1 MRIAVLLVCLT
12 CLNSCGRSKSDSL
25 VKREGKPDYVRVEGE
40 SEEKMNQAIAQ
51 SRKEIGTFIEALANP
66 KASQTYF
73 SIKKPFPW
81 QDGNVTSHEHIWL
94 SDVSFRDGQFHGR
107 VGNEPVDVKGLKLG
121 DEAVV
126 SKEEASDWMIIEDG
140 TLIGGYTIIA
150 LRDAMPPEER
160 KEFDAHF
167 PYKIREK

>member
-1 MRIAVLLVCLT
+1 MRIFVILACLA
-12 CLNSCGRSKSDSL
+12 CLNSCGRSKSDGV
-25 VKREGKPDYVRVEGE
+25 VKREGKPDYIRLEGE

-66 KASQTYF
+66 KPSQTYF

-81 QDGNVTSHEHIWL
+81 QDRNATSHEHIWL
-94 SDVSFRDGQFHGR
+94 SDVSFRDGKFHGR

-121 DEAVV
+121 DEVELA
-126 SKEEASDWMIIEDG
+126 KEEASDWMIIDDG
-140 TLIGGYTIIA
+140 SLIGGYTIIA
-150 LRDAMPPEER
+150 LRDAMPPDER

-167 PYKIREK
+167 PYKIGAK